1 MNKEDRR
8 EYNKLAKRKQCQCF
22 DQSLASSS
30 SIKRDFQITP
40 SSGKKNSL
48 CQDLLTKYL
57 HKNINQQ
64 WTKEIWEDTSQWES
78 NDTKHHQK
86 VEIMKKSTQKRK
98 SSTRIRVSSTRSS
111 AAKVLCDSA
120 NDPANEGDSYV
131 PESGPPPLESNKD
144 TQLDDTQPE
153 NIQDSESS
161 LTATDTTPLSK
172 KRIFRAKC
180 HFLPHLPTNAY
191 DSLKVFRQCYIR
203 LGKDNNLII

>member
-98 SSTRIRVSSTRSS
+98 SSTRIQVSSTRSS
-111 AAKVLCDSA
+111 AAKVWQQMTLQMKVTRMVQRVSQHLWRTMKILSL
-120 NDPANEGDSYV
+120 EISKTRRLIWHMYV
-131 PESGPPPLESNKD
+131 VLHESNWY
-144 TQLDDTQPE
+144 LYV
-153 NIQDSESS
+153 IG
-161 LTATDTTPLSK
+161 TA
-172 KRIFRAKC
+172 
-180 HFLPHLPTNAY
+180 
-191 DSLKVFRQCYIR
+191 IR
-203 LGKDNNLII
+203 STYCCTWS